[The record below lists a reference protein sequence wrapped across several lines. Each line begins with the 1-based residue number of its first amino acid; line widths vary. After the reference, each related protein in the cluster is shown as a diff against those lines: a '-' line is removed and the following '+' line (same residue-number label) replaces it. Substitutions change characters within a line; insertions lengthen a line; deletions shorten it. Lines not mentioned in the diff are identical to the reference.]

1 MKISKNIK
9 TIINEFNVNLPI
21 DTISTNKIDM
31 INKTLYKD
39 IHLSYKYIKL
49 LIKKGALNIDIKE
62 TSPQNKL
69 PYTELMSSKYIPKEI
84 KDEIN
89 VVNKGF
95 IEYNIKIYDTN
106 VTLLMMLE
114 ESDFNNLNKY
124 DKMILDALVWIKI
137 GLIYSKN
144 KTKNIKIYLYLTKQK
159 KMIPKIELSVLNSK
173 NCNTAITTACNP
185 NGEILIFRKEE
196 WFKVLIHET
205 FHLLCLDFS
214 GLNYSNL
221 RLKFKKIF
229 NLDSEYEMSESYSEF
244 WANYINTL
252 FYSYDLL
259 DNKNNFNDFLL
270 YTKFCVEY
278 EKKFALFQMVKILD
292 FMNLTYNELL
302 NNSTEINLKKR
313 LYKEDTNVFAYYMV
327 KSILLFNY
335 EDFILWC
342 YNNNDN
348 ILSFKKMNSNLNSFF
363 LFFKKHYKND
373 ILLKKIKE
381 MEKFYSNVDKNS
393 YLYNTLRMTIFT

>member
-9 TIINEFNVNLPI
+9 TIINEFNLNLPI

-31 INKTLYKD
+31 VNKTLYND